1 MKRRSSLTLCSLLT
15 QTQEVE
21 TSIKRMVGEAIDI
34 ALEAN
39 SSGDTQDVQC
49 VEGFEYL
56 YDQTSE

>member
-1 MKRRSSLTLCSLLT
+1 M
-15 QTQEVE
+15 QEVE
-21 TSIKRMVGEAIDI
+21 ASIKRMVGEAIDI

-39 SSGDTQDVQC
+39 MSNSSGDMEDVQC

>member
-1 MKRRSSLTLCSLLT
+1 
-15 QTQEVE
+15 VE
-21 TSIKRMVGEAIDI
+21 ASIKRMVGEAIDI

-39 SSGDTQDVQC
+39 MNKSSGDMKDVQC